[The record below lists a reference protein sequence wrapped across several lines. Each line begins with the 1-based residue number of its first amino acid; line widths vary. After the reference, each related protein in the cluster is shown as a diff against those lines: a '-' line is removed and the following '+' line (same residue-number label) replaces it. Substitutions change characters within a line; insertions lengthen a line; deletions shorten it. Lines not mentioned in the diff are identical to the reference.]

1 MRSQIFVAH
10 GVKVI
15 NDCYNANPASMKA
28 AIQLLA
34 QTGVG
39 RKKVAVLGDMLEL
52 GPAAAQMHEEVG
64 AFVAHQGV
72 DQLLACGGLSR
83 SLAEGAR
90 RAGMDRARILEVPD
104 AVSAAAA
111 VKGLV
116 KQGDVVLVKGSRGM
130 KLEQVVQVLLGA
142 RRPATRAS

>member
-1 MRSQIFVAH
+1 
-10 GVKVI
+10 
-15 NDCYNANPASMKA
+15 
-28 AIQLLA
+28 
-34 QTGVG
+34 
-39 RKKVAVLGDMLEL
+39 
-52 GPAAAQMHEEVG
+52 
-64 AFVAHQGV
+64 
-72 DQLLACGGLSR
+72 
-83 SLAEGAR
+83 
-90 RAGMDRARILEVPD
+90 MDRARILEVPD